1 MNPRMRREA
10 ETAGSIRCEVPVIQ
24 LQLLKADKDEL
35 EPVKLD
41 GLDRLIS
48 DPKSLVWL
56 DLSDPTPEDFTRI
69 AEEFRFHP
77 LAMEDAQKRHQRP
90 KIDIY
95 NDFFF
100 LVFYAVRESME
111 NVGFDTQEVAFF
123 IGANYL
129 VTVHHGRCDEIE
141 GTVKRWRENVPQGD
155 KVGPAILLYSILDA
169 MVDNY
174 FPVLDAVAERT
185 DELERTIFEAESHEA
200 LEMIFRLRK
209 NLLALRR
216 VLAPERDL
224 MSTMARRDVELLGE
238 ETSVYFQDVYDHVL
252 RVTDAIDT
260 YRDLLA
266 GALDAYLSVT
276 SNNLNKVMRTLTS
289 WSIILM
295 SLALIS
301 GIYGMNFV
309 HMPELSLSYGYY
321 AALAGMLVLG
331 AVLFA
336 WFKRIDWL

>member
-1 MNPRMRREA
+1 M
-10 ETAGSIRCEVPVIQ
+10 IQ
-24 LQLLKADKDEL
+24 LQLLKADKDEI
-35 EPVKLD
+35 EKVTLD
-41 GLDRLIS
+41 RLNRLIS

-56 DLSDPTPEDFTRI
+56 DLADPTTEDFTRI
-69 AEEFRFHP
+69 AEEFGFHP
-77 LAMEDAQKRHQRP
+77 LALEDAQKRHQRP

-95 NDFFF
+95 DNFFF

-111 NVGFDTQEVAFF
+111 NVDFETQEIAFF
-123 IGANYL
+123 IGTNYL
-129 VTVHHGRCDEIE
+129 VTVHHGPCKEIE
-141 GTVKRWRENVPQGD
+141 GTVKRWRENVPSGD
-155 KVGPAILLYSILDA
+155 HAGPAILLYSILDA

-185 DELERTIFEAESHEA
+185 NDLEQAIFEAESHEA
-200 LEMIFRLRK
+200 LEMIFQLRK

-216 VLAPERDL
+216 ILAPERDL
-224 MSTMARRDVELLGE
+224 ASTLARRDVELLGE

-266 GALDAYLSVT
+266 SALDAYLSVT
-276 SNNLNKVMRTLTS
+276 SNNLNQVMRTLTS

-295 SLALIS
+295 SLALIA
-301 GIYGMNFV
+301 GVYGMNFV
-309 HMPELSLSYGYY
+309 NMPELNLSYGYY
-321 AALAGMLVLG
+321 AALAGMFVLG
-331 AVLFA
+331 AVLYA